1 MQWFKSILARISTR
15 IISGFVVVAVL
26 VAVVGGLGLGFIND
40 FEQTLNHVNQT
51 TTPTVTTTAELKNA
65 MFEAN
70 ALVGRSLVI
79 ENSDELEELEADFN
93 IASEVFA
100 ASYRRL
106 DDLVEDAALQD
117 PMEQAAAARETF
129 EADALS
135 VFALQHE
142 RITNGAEVRR
152 RLTEFDRIAS
162 FLTGELG
169 NVSYQAEQELGDVE
183 LTAAAVN
190 LQSLVME
197 IQYLTR
203 DLLNQERERLV
214 TPLREE
220 ISQVFEIFAYPLET
234 LQTTDDEDIRVSL
247 DEVETLLEEWQ
258 GAALDEGELFDTQQR
273 QLGIQAESSDAMTSM
288 SDAVATVT
296 ITLDEVESAAQ
307 SLNDAAAADA
317 QSVVNQAF
325 WIIAAVVLVAFVLAI
340 LLGLWV
346 SHAVTRPL
354 GGEPSQ
360 MQNIAK
366 QIADGDLRVTKSGD
380 ETGVLQAMTVM
391 ADKLRD
397 LLADINNASQ
407 SLTNSAGNTSAIAES
422 ANDTIQQQELAI
434 EQAVTSIGQVVATVQ
449 GIADSAA
456 QAFET
461 TQRVQ
466 DRTEVA
472 DSAFTATAEAIQQ
485 VADEVERAAGVV
497 TSVESKSKEIGTVL
511 EVIENIAEQT
521 NLLALNAAIEA
532 ARAGEQGRGFAV
544 VADEVRS
551 LAKKTQDSTLNIQTI
566 ITGLQQETRG
576 AVDVM
581 QSSQKQVVSTL
592 DKSAQA
598 SKSLQVIRSAMD
610 EMTEIN
616 DQVATASEELS
627 TVTQEIQGNI
637 DDVKGMSARSS
648 EGSGKMT
655 ESSAELSRV
664 ADSLRSLAARFT
676 V

>member
-1 MQWFKSILARISTR
+1 MQWFKSILSRISTR
-15 IISGFVVVAVL
+15 IISGFVVVALL

-40 FEQTLNHVNQT
+40 FERTLRHVNET

-70 ALVGRSLVI
+70 AIAGRSLVT
-79 ENSDELEELEADFN
+79 ETSAELEQLEGDFEL
-93 IASEVFA
+93 ASELFA
-100 ASYRRL
+100 VSYRRL
-106 DDLVEDAALQD
+106 DSLVDDPALQE
-117 PMEQAAAARETF
+117 PMEQAATARETF
-129 EADALS
+129 ETNARS

-142 RITNGAEVRR
+142 RVTNGAEVRR
-152 RLTEFDRIAS
+152 SLTEFDRIAA

-169 NVSYQAEQELGDVE
+169 NVSYQAEQVLGDVE

-203 DLLNQERERLV
+203 DLLNQRRERLV

-220 ISQVFEIFAYPLET
+220 ISQVFEIFSYPLET
-234 LQTTDDEDIRVSL
+234 LQASADADIQVSVE
-247 DEVETLLEEWQ
+247 EVETLLQQWQ
-258 GAALDEGELFDTQQR
+258 SAALDDGELFDTYQR
-273 QLGIQAESSDAMTSM
+273 QLGIQAEATETMASM
-288 SDAVATVT
+288 GDAVATVT
-296 ITLDEVESAAQ
+296 FTLDEVESAAE
-307 SLNDAAAADA
+307 SLNDDAAASA
-317 QSVVNQAF
+317 QQTVSQAF
-325 WIIAAVVLVAFVLAI
+325 WIIAAVVLVAFVIAI

-354 GGEPSQ
+354 GGEPAQ
-360 MQNIAK
+360 MQDIAT
-366 QIADGDLRVTKSGD
+366 QIAEGDLRVARTGD
-380 ETGVLQAMTVM
+380 ERGVLLAMTTM
-391 ADKLRD
+391 ADRLRE
-397 LLADINNASQ
+397 LLADINNASH
-407 SLTNSAGNTSAIAES
+407 SLTDASSNTSTIAES
-422 ANDTIQQQELAI
+422 ANETIQKQEQAI
-434 EQAVTSIGQVVATVQ
+434 EQAVTAIGQVVATVQ

-461 TQRVQ
+461 TRRVQ
-466 DRTEVA
+466 ERTEVA
-472 DSAFTATAEAIQQ
+472 DTTFTETAHAIQQ

-551 LAKKTQDSTLNIQTI
+551 LAQKTQDSTLNIQTI
-566 ITGLQQETRG
+566 ITGLQKETRG

-581 QSSQKQVVSTL
+581 QSSQKQVVATL

-598 SKSLQVIRSAMD
+598 SKALNVIRSAME
-610 EMTEIN
+610 EMTDIN

-627 TVTQEIQGNI
+627 SVTQEIQGNI
-637 DDVKGMSARSS
+637 DEVKDMSGRSAQ
-648 EGSGKMT
+648 GSSQMT
-655 ESSAELSRV
+655 ASSAELNRV
-664 ADSLRSLAARFT
+664 ADNLRSLAARFT